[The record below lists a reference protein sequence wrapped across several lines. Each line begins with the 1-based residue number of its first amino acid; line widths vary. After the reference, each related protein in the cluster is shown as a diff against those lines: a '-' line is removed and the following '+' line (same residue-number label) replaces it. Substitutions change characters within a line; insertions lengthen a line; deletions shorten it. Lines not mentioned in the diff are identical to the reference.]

1 MQRLAC
7 KVTGTWSASE
17 LGKTARY
24 VNKLINIVTD
34 PYRSL
39 QGPLQLSLQ
48 LSLQLAQILLAS

>member
-7 KVTGTWSASE
+7 KVTGTWSPSE

-34 PYRSL
+34 LYRSL

-48 LSLQLAQILLAS
+48 LAQILLAS